1 MNCPVKYSIP
11 KAPYIK
17 PKGFMHHLTPIVL
30 YGIPFE
36 ADVSVNPNANGTPEH
51 EAFWNAELNKIVNG
65 FWIKDIWIPG
75 RFYFYMNYKQMS
87 TINGVIT
94 PDMVDLHLELA
105 YYIEHCIAN
114 GKNLLCAKGRRKG
127 ISEAATTMVIDYG
140 WRFSEGFKAGV
151 AAGNKTYVEDF
162 VAKWRF
168 SDSRMPVELSTKKIT
183 DNDDEIVAGYSIKN
197 THNTYEEKGTF
208 NTIYAR
214 TMHNN
219 PNMFKGLYLNAV
231 VSEELGEHENWIEFY
246 GATRDCLMSGNNQVG
261 LMIAFGTAGNVNK
274 GSKDFK
280 TIWQK
285 PEAYNFV
292 KFFIPADRFYCYG
305 GARNANQRLPS
316 VSKLYKDYKEYQL
329 VGVEDR
335 EYSLN
340 DILEKRAELLKTGQ
354 LKKYNEDLQ
363 NNPVNES
370 DMFRKTIVNNFDTN
384 KLNEIMARIDARTHP
399 AYTKYKMDW
408 VKDEKGMIKMPMA
421 VNLTPLTPNDDQEKC
436 IWILDGELPRKNFTN
451 LYNAGCL
458 LPGGK
463 VMTDFGLMSIED
475 VTLNHKLI
483 NEKGDYVAINEL
495 QRYFLQDE
503 SVYDIR
509 VSNTL
514 RSTKF
519 TSEHPILTSS
529 AVLKQYYRK
538 DNLKYAFNQS
548 YWDFKGFEYTTVDK
562 VVAGDWIKVPNIYRK
577 PNDFDINTLWS
588 DFYIRYDHCHASPL
602 MEPEFWWF
610 IGLWL
615 GDGWVQRNSI
625 CVSFNI
631 KEVNYINR
639 FKNFAKTFFGRSTSS
654 RTRNNCVELT
664 FSFKQLSMFLTE
676 HFGKYSY
683 GKRLPE
689 WAKHIN
695 EECKKLLVTGY
706 LNSDGC
712 IGTEKKRNFLSA
724 NFVSIN
730 LELLESFQDVLFS
743 LGIISSLH
751 KLRDE
756 KIIKIGNKDK
766 ASNVKVCYQLVC
778 AHHDTLKLVQMLKT
792 DNLDHKLNKVD
803 FNNLKQARRR
813 PNDGCFIDLSQ
824 EFIYFQIREI
834 KQSSYTGV
842 VYNFDCE
849 THTFMCHHITT
860 HNCDSYDQDVAKES
874 KSLGAMC
881 IRIRA
886 NNITWAKS
894 NCPVAI
900 INCRPSRKEAFYELC
915 LQASVLYNLERNV
928 LVDVGA
934 AMIMQYFA
942 ENGGWKYLADRPRK
956 FESEASQQ
964 THEKGVRLTT
974 FSRPRMSGLMQ
985 SDILNNGDQYEFPEL
1000 VNQLGNFDEVE
1011 IGSDNDLADAFG
1023 LALMQDVSCDVRPR
1037 DNEAV
1042 DMPDRFNL
1050 PTFDANGKM
1059 LHASGPLG
1067 NIQQDSKLFGMMF
1080 GKIPE

>member
-384 KLNEIMARIDARTHP
+384 KLNDIMARIDARTHP

-451 LYNAGCL
+451 LYNAG
-458 LPGGK
+458 
-463 VMTDFGLMSIED
+463 I
-475 VTLNHKLI
+475 
-483 NEKGDYVAINEL
+483 
-495 QRYFLQDE
+495 
-503 SVYDIR
+503 
-509 VSNTL
+509 
-514 RSTKF
+514 
-519 TSEHPILTSS
+519 
-529 AVLKQYYRK
+529 
-538 DNLKYAFNQS
+538 
-548 YWDFKGFEYTTVDK
+548 
-562 VVAGDWIKVPNIYRK
+562 
-577 PNDFDINTLWS
+577 
-588 DFYIRYDHCHASPL
+588 
-602 MEPEFWWF
+602 
-610 IGLWL
+610 
-615 GDGWVQRNSI
+615 
-625 CVSFNI
+625 
-631 KEVNYINR
+631 
-639 FKNFAKTFFGRSTSS
+639 
-654 RTRNNCVELT
+654 
-664 FSFKQLSMFLTE
+664 
-676 HFGKYSY
+676 
-683 GKRLPE
+683 
-689 WAKHIN
+689 
-695 EECKKLLVTGY
+695 
-706 LNSDGC
+706 
-712 IGTEKKRNFLSA
+712 
-724 NFVSIN
+724 
-730 LELLESFQDVLFS
+730 
-743 LGIISSLH
+743 
-751 KLRDE
+751 
-756 KIIKIGNKDK
+756 
-766 ASNVKVCYQLVC
+766 
-778 AHHDTLKLVQMLKT
+778 
-792 DNLDHKLNKVD
+792 
-803 FNNLKQARRR
+803 
-813 PNDGCFIDLSQ
+813 
-824 EFIYFQIREI
+824 
-834 KQSSYTGV
+834 
-842 VYNFDCE
+842 
-849 THTFMCHHITT
+849 
-860 HNCDSYDQDVAKES
+860 DSYDQDVAKES